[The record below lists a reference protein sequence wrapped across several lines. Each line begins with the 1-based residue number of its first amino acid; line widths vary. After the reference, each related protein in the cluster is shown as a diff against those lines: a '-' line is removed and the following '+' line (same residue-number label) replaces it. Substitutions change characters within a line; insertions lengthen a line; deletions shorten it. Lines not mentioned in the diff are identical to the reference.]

1 MTERISFPDL
11 VREAFIEPLRSVLII
26 DDQYPTWEEVFK
38 AQTAG
43 EDQSNGSKVSCSVKG
58 WKSNPAVSSE
68 VLALL
73 ATLRSKNPGL
83 VIDIHNCIAS
93 GEVDIDEDKTQ
104 AQLASRLHQSGL
116 LVLDYYLDGAESG
129 LGGRTARSILNSI
142 LTSQHFNLVVVHT
155 KEDLDNVFYE
165 CLLALMKPYSISYTE
180 SCKEEINNLDTELTL
195 LEDDEEFN
203 REELDRYFTITDYLD
218 VQKCLSLSEAVKV
231 FMSGDD
237 RLSKLKEWGQGA
249 GFTGRKLKTFLF
261 WTIHKFEEN
270 TRYAFADFPA
280 IGLSWSDCEETRWL
294 RSSGGFISFMSKSSA
309 GDLIDNLQN
318 ALQNWQPTP
327 SRLLITKY
335 RDAINKAGVESEDT
349 SFIKQHA
356 FALFYDSILNPTLP
370 NVPASQAELLRRYR
384 LRDHIYRLSED
395 ITYQIEDAIFEFGTK
410 IVEADGNDDLR
421 FMSYY
426 SVDLS
431 DINEKRKAV
440 AQYNVYVSTLP
451 KKIKGHGSYALEQ
464 LDSGHIFLLG
474 DEWWVCATPVCDL
487 QPGQT
492 SIAFKGS
499 SDYLRPFVAL
509 RLEKVNID
517 EISGQHVNTGS
528 YCFIEYDGR
537 IISLGPRSLA
547 DERNPATQKV
557 RWRIFIAKDGGKI
570 QDGNIRLYELEM
582 DRGILMPNHVE
593 ATVFGKLRYEYAL
606 NYIQLIGNSVSRI
619 GLGYASFPSDG

>member
-1 MTERISFPDL
+1 MTEPISFPDL
-11 VREAFIEPLRSVLII
+11 VREAFIEPLRSVLIV

-38 AQTAG
+38 AQTAS
-43 EDQSNGSKVSCSVKG
+43 EDQSNGSKVGCSVRG
-58 WKSNPAVSSE
+58 WKSDTAVSLE

-73 ATLRSKNPGL
+73 TTLRSQNPGL
-83 VIDIHNCIAS
+83 IVDIHSCIAN
-93 GEVDIDEDKTQ
+93 GEVDTDEDKIQT
-104 AQLASRLHQSGL
+104 QLANRLHQSDL

-129 LGGRTARSILNSI
+129 LGGKTARNILNSI

-155 KEDLDNVFYE
+155 KEDLDNVFFE

-180 SCKEEINNLDTELTL
+180 SCKEEVISLDTELTQ
-195 LEDDEEFN
+195 LEDDEKFN
-203 REELDRYFTITDYLD
+203 RDELSHYFTIKDYLD
-218 VQKCLSLSEAVKV
+218 VQKCRNLSEAARV
-231 FMSGDD
+231 FMSSDD

-249 GFTGRKLKTFLF
+249 GFAGKMLKTFLF
-261 WTIHKFEEN
+261 WTIRKFEKD
-270 TRYAFADFPA
+270 TRYTFADFPA
-280 IGLSWSDCEETRWL
+280 VGLSWSDCEETRWL
-294 RSSGGFISFMSKSSA
+294 RSSGGFVSFMSKSSKRNI
-309 GDLIDNLQN
+309 IDNLQN
-318 ALQNWQPTP
+318 ALENWKPTP

-335 RDAINKAGVESEDT
+335 RDAINKAGVESEDA
-349 SFIKQHA
+349 SFMKRHA
-356 FALFYDSILNPTLP
+356 FALFYDSILNPALP
-370 NVPASQAELLRRYR
+370 DVPASQVELLRRYK

-395 ITYQIEDAIFEFGTK
+395 ITYQVEDIISEFGTK
-410 IVEADGNDDLR
+410 IVEADDNDNLR

-426 SVDLS
+426 NVDL
-431 DINEKRKAV
+431 DNIRERRKAV

-451 KKIKGHGSYALEQ
+451 KKNRSHRSYASEQ

-474 DEWWVCATPVCDL
+474 DDWWVCATPACDL

-509 RLEKVNID
+509 RLEKVNIN

-528 YCFIEYDGR
+528 YCFIEYNGG

-557 RWRIFIAKDGGKI
+557 RWRIFVAIGG
-570 QDGNIRLYELEM
+570 GEIRNGKLNLYEPKL
-582 DRGILMPNHVE
+582 DGRCLGAKSIE
-593 ATVFGKLRYEYAL
+593 ADVLSKLRYEYAL

-619 GLGYASFPSDG
+619 GLGYASFPSDD